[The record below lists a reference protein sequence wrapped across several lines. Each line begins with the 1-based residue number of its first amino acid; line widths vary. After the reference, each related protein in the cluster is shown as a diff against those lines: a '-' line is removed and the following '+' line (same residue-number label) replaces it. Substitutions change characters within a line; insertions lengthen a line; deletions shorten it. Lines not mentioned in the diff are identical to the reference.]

1 MKQWTIKLRRKEQF
15 DVVFEHMSTI
25 TNRKSSGENNIDFS
39 DKDPLPASTKHAPV
53 SSAKK
58 RKKSYLEM
66 NNVKTTQKYS
76 NQTPRTLN
84 IPKGANFKKSCG
96 LCRGKGHNRSKCD
109 RLFADYQRYP
119 LPLHDSKLRNDLVMS
134 LVTRAINVSPILH
147 RSMEDTRSIISEFP
161 KKIKC
166 LVIHK
171 RFLKNQYIGNLFC
184 FSIMCIECT
193 LIRENYEIRDEEKC
207 ILLEPTIITKFI
219 LSLNSLVVSQM

>member
-1 MKQWTIKLRRKEQF
+1 
-15 DVVFEHMSTI
+15 
-25 TNRKSSGENNIDFS
+25 
-39 DKDPLPASTKHAPV
+39 
-53 SSAKK
+53 
-58 RKKSYLEM
+58 M

-134 LVTRAINVSPILH
+134 LVTGAINGSAILH
-147 RSMEDTRSIISEFP
+147 RTLEDTRSIISEFP

-184 FSIMCIECT
+184 FSNICIECT
-193 LIRENYEIRDEEKC
+193 LIRENYEIREEEQC